1 MKIGV
6 VTVLYNSSVVLPD
19 FIHSLG
25 GQKLKD
31 FHVWA
36 VDNASTDDSIAQCRL
51 HSTLITVIANQRN
64 EGVAA
69 GNNTGI
75 RAALEA
81 GCETVLLL
89 NNDVVFGPDLLQQL
103 YDGLL
108 AHHCQITTPIMYYFD
123 RPTTIWAAGG
133 KFQPL
138 LGYHCRH
145 LEEGT
150 VDIGQFT
157 QPTTIE
163 HAPTCCVLY
172 RRSVFDAV
180 GFMDER
186 YFVYHDDTDFMLR
199 CLRAGQRLVLLPY
212 AHLLHKVSSLTGG
225 AESEF
230 SVRMGTRNRAYM
242 MTKFM
247 GRLVASPYMLGMLAA
262 YRFQLARG
270 RYTSEQFRT
279 KKKALRQGF
288 LMAANWLPLRKPP
301 ARS

>member
-1 MKIGV
+1 MKIGI
-6 VTVLYNSSVVLPD
+6 VTVLFNSAAVLSD
-19 FIHSLG
+19 FFTSLDS
-25 GQKLKD
+25 QTLQD

-36 VDNASTDDSIAQCRL
+36 VDNASTDNSIVQCRQ
-51 HSTLITVIANQRN
+51 HAHRVTVLANPTN

-75 RAALEA
+75 HAALDA

-103 YDGLL
+103 YDGL
-108 AHHCQITTPIMYYFD
+108 AQNHCEITTPIMYYFD

-133 KFQPL
+133 KFRPL
-138 LGYHCRH
+138 LGYHCHH
-145 LEEGT
+145 LQDGT
-150 VDIGQFT
+150 IDTGQFDR
-157 QPTTIE
+157 PTTVE

-172 RRSVFDAV
+172 RRSVFDIV

-199 CLRAGQRLVLLPY
+199 CLKAGQRLVLLPH

-230 SVRMGTRNRAYM
+230 SIRMSTRNRAFIIS
-242 MTKFM
+242 KFM
-247 GRLVASPYMLGMLAA
+247 GRLAALPYILGLLAT
-262 YRFQLARG
+262 YWLQLARG
-270 RYTSEQFRT
+270 RYTPEKFQIKTR
-279 KKKALRQGF
+279 ALRQGYA
-288 LMAANWLPLRKPP
+288 MAENWLPLRLPTP
-301 ARS
+301 RA